1 MSDDRWPDPP
11 RVALET
17 GLLGEIVSSI
27 APHTE
32 ADPVAVLADLLASF
46 GNAIGSGPHL
56 LAGNA
61 EHPARLFV
69 VLVGDSAKARKGT
82 SRAVVRSVMAGAD
95 QEWAERR
102 NKSGLSSG
110 EGLVTALEGDD
121 ERLFVFEGEFA
132 RVLHVMRREGNTLS
146 PILRDAWDTGNF
158 SVLTKQAA
166 TATGHLS
173 VVGHITR
180 EELRIALNSTDAHNG
195 FANRFLW
202 VLVHRSQLLPDG
214 GNVPE
219 DERRRLSD
227 HLGCAVRKARKIG
240 LVTRTE
246 AAREAWRV
254 LYERLGDDC
263 PGGLLG
269 GVTSRDASQV
279 QRLSLA
285 YALADGC
292 NRIDVPHQDAA
303 ADLWQYCRTS
313 AEVIFGNRSGDR
325 DYDRLVE
332 ALLRAAEDGLTRT
345 DIVNLYGRHL
355 AASRIDDLCARL
367 IEDGQAEETKEASTG
382 GRPARILR
390 ALPGAKE
397 AK

>member
-17 GLLGEIVSSI
+17 GLLGEIVSSV

-82 SRAVVRSVMAGAD
+82 SRAVARAVMAGTDRA
-95 QEWAERR
+95 WSERR
-102 NKSGLSSG
+102 NKTGLSSG
-110 EGLVTALEGDD
+110 EGLVAALEGDD
-121 ERLFVFEGEFA
+121 ERLFVHEAEFA

-146 PILRDAWDTGNF
+146 PILRDAWDTGRF

-173 VVGHITR
+173 VVAHITR
-180 EELRIALNSTDAHNG
+180 EELRIALNSTEAHNG

-202 VLVHRSQLLPDG
+202 VLVRRSQLLPDG

-219 DERRRLSD
+219 AERHRLAQMLQEAA
-227 HLGCAVRKARKIG
+227 HRARSIG
-240 LVTRTE
+240 LVARTE
-246 AAREAWRV
+246 TAQEAWRV
-254 LYERLGDDC
+254 LYEEYAEDR

-269 GVTSRDASQV
+269 GLTSRDASQV
-279 QRLSLA
+279 QRLSLV

-292 NRIDVPHQDAA
+292 KYIEVSHQDAA
-303 ADLWQYCRTS
+303 ADLWRYCRAS
-313 AEVIFGNRSGDR
+313 AESMFGNRSGDR
-325 DYDRLVE
+325 DYDRLRE
-332 ALLRAAEDGLTRT
+332 ALDRAAENGLART
-345 DIVNLYGRHL
+345 EVMDLFGRHL
-355 AASRIDDLCARL
+355 GASRIDNLWGRL
-367 IEDGQAEETKEASTG
+367 IEDGLAEEITGPSSG
-382 GRPARILR
+382 GRPPRILR
-390 ALPGAKE
+390 ALPGAKD